1 MTAPETRR
9 PPVPRPHYVGGRWEL
24 VRPLAEGGMGAVWVA
39 RHVIT
44 GRLSA
49 LKVLEEEDQE
59 VIERFR
65 REAAV
70 TTQLRHPGIVEILD
84 AGFADGD
91 HTFFIAMEL
100 LDGVTLRDKMRR
112 PESTPAEI
120 LALIYDLLDPLA
132 AAHDRGVIHRDLK
145 PANVFVVSGIREVP
159 KLLDFGIAQQASA
172 RGLTQTGTSMGTP
185 SYMAPEQALDA
196 RNVTTAADVWALGVM
211 IYEAIAGAPPF
222 RASSAHGVIVHACTR
237 PHVPLVEVAP
247 GVDPALSRLVDR
259 CLSKEPSERPRDA
272 HMLRAELAAFIGK
285 PTLPPSRPAT
295 PAPPPDDARPEPPA
309 RRAVR
314 RGLYIGLA
322 AGALG
327 VLTAGA
333 LAGSVPMVAATLAFV
348 GAAAVGGWVTRSK
361 PVAVSR
367 HPMPPVVRDPVR
379 SRLPCRGDQDAPV
392 TVMCFADLNDARGRR
407 AATFLRSLV
416 DRHGDDVRAVWRSL
430 VDDDDAS
437 RVAEVALEAFA
448 QSGHDGFWG
457 FVDLVL
463 STNRELS
470 QQQLAMHAETL
481 GLHTFGVQ
489 HALEVGRHRAELAY
503 NQELA
508 VALGVETG
516 PAIFVGGVRVEE
528 WEAVGAL
535 SRRVDTV
542 LGRARASA
550 PSTADTMPKALQVR
564 AGLRYVIVQ
573 WKGVREAKVGVRRS
587 KTVALERAQQ
597 IHARARMPE
606 TDFGVLARRFG
617 DRSEDL
623 GVGPIAQLPRSLRP
637 HAAGLN
643 VGDISPLIET
653 DRGYHIL
660 KRYA

>member
-1 MTAPETRR
+1 
-9 PPVPRPHYVGGRWEL
+9 
-24 VRPLAEGGMGAVWVA
+24 MGAVWVA

-44 GRLSA
+44 GRLAA
-49 LKVLEEEDQE
+49 LKVLEEEDHE

-112 PESTPAEI
+112 TESTPAEI

-132 AAHDRGVIHRDLK
+132 AAHDKGVIHRDLK

-211 IYEAIAGAPPF
+211 MYEAIAGSPPF
-222 RASSAHGVIVHACTR
+222 RASNAHGVIVNACTR
-237 PHVPLVEVAP
+237 PHVPLVQAAP
-247 GVDPALSRLVDR
+247 GVDPALSRLIDR
-259 CLSKEPSERPRDA
+259 CLSKEPSERPADA
-272 HMLRAELAAFIGK
+272 HMLRAELAAFIGR
-285 PTLPPSRPAT
+285 PSLPPTRPST
-295 PAPPPDDARPEPPA
+295 SIPPPDDGIPEPPM
-309 RRAVR
+309 RRGMR
-314 RGLYIGLA
+314 RGLRIGLG
-322 AGALG
+322 AGAFAVLVLG
-327 VLTAGA
+327 SV
-333 LAGSVPMVAATLAFV
+333 AGSVPLVA
-348 GAAAVGGWVTRSK
+348 GAAAFVAAALLGAWLTRPR
-361 PVAVSR
+361 PVAVSLA
-367 HPMPPVVRDPVR
+367 PIAPVVREPVR
-379 SRLPCRGDQDAPV
+379 ARLPCRGDQDAPV
-392 TVMCFADLNDARGRR
+392 TVMCFADLADVRGRR

-416 DRHGDDVRAVWRSL
+416 DRHGDDVRVVWRSV
-430 VDDDDAS
+430 VDDASS

-448 QSGHDGFWG
+448 QTGHEGFWG

-463 STNRELS
+463 ATNRELS
-470 QQQLAMHAETL
+470 DEQLATHAETL

-503 NQELA
+503 NRELA
-508 VALGVETG
+508 VALGVEG
-516 PAIFVGGVRVEE
+516 EPALFVEGARVED

-535 SRRVDTV
+535 SRRVDVV

-550 PSTADTMPKALQVR
+550 PSTADTMPRALQVH

-587 KTVALERAQQ
+587 KVVALERAQQ

-617 DRSEDL
+617 DRSEDM
-623 GVGPIAQLPRSLRP
+623 GIGPLAQLPRSLRP

-643 VGDISPLIET
+643 VGDVSPLIET